1 MRKRE
6 RLYPRGTSMAARPAL
21 FRQEAIDFLHQR
33 RSWGEVVSLQPI
45 SSTILSW
52 ALGML
57 VTIILCFLTIA
68 QYARKETVIGYLT
81 PTSGTAKIFVPQQG
95 FIKELQVKEGQE
107 VTEGDPLLTVVT
119 SQITANGNDVNAT
132 VLAEL
137 AQQRDVIKR
146 QIAAEE
152 RRTAS
157 EHDRLASTIKGIE
170 GETAQLEDQRKIQNE
185 RLKLSE
191 SFVSSGATLRASG
204 ALPAIELKRRE
215 QAALEQKQN
224 LASLDQ
230 QITARRTQLTDARH
244 TLEQFPIVA
253 AERVRLLRSDLSLIE
268 QRVAEVNGRRAYVIK
283 APTSGRVSTLQA
295 TVGQIADPRHMQLVI
310 IPLDSTLQAELF
322 FPTRAFGFVRPGQQV
337 RILYDAFPYQKF
349 GTYRGSV
356 TKVSHTIL
364 TGNETTGP
372 LTLKEPAYRVSVA
385 LERPDIDAYG
395 LKMPLQPDMLL
406 KADVVLEQRSL
417 MRWLLDPVLSA
428 RM

>member
-1 MRKRE
+1 
-6 RLYPRGTSMAARPAL
+6 MAARPAL

-33 RSWGEVVSLQPI
+33 HSWGEVVSLQPI

-52 ALGML
+52 TLAGL
-57 VTIILCFLTIA
+57 VVLILCFLSIA

-81 PTSGTAKIFVPQQG
+81 PTFGTAKIFVPQQG
-95 FIKELQVKEGQE
+95 FIKELQVKDGQE
-107 VTEGDPLLTVVT
+107 VAEGDPLLTVVT
-119 SQITANGNDVNAT
+119 SQITADGNDVNAT

-157 EHDRLASTIKGIE
+157 EHDRLASTIKGSE
-170 GETAQLEDQRKIQNE
+170 GEIAQLEDQREIQNE

-191 SFVSSGATLRASG
+191 SFVSTGAKLSASG
-204 ALPAIELKRRE
+204 ALPPIELKRRE

-224 LASLDQ
+224 LVSLDQ
-230 QITARRTQLTDARH
+230 QITARRTQLTDTRH
-244 TLEQFPIVA
+244 TLEQLPIVA
-253 AERVRLLRSDLSLIE
+253 AERIRVLRNDLSSIE
-268 QRVAEVNGRRAYVIK
+268 QRVAEVDGRRAYVIK

-295 TVGQIADPRHMQLVI
+295 TVGQIADPRHMQLEI
-310 IPLDSTLQAELF
+310 IPLDATLQAELF

-349 GTYRGSV
+349 GTYRGNV
-356 TKVSHTIL
+356 TNISHTIL

-372 LTLKEPAYRVSVA
+372 IALKEPAYRVTVG

-406 KADVVLEQRSL
+406 KADVILEQRSL
-417 MRWLLDPVLSA
+417 MRWLLDPVFSA

>member
-1 MRKRE
+1 
-6 RLYPRGTSMAARPAL
+6 MATRPAL

-33 RSWGEVVSLQPI
+33 HSWGEVVSLQPI

-52 ALGML
+52 SLASL
-57 VTIILCFLTIA
+57 VAFILCFLFIA
-68 QYARKETVIGYLT
+68 QYARKETVTGYLT
-81 PTSGTAKIFVPQQG
+81 PTFGTTKIFVPQQG

-107 VTEGDPLLTVVT
+107 VAEDDPLLTVVT
-119 SQITANGNDVNAT
+119 SQITANGDDVNAT
-132 VLAEL
+132 VLAVL
-137 AQQRDVIKR
+137 AQQRDVVER

-157 EHDRLASTIKGIE
+157 EHDRLAATIKGTE
-170 GETAQLEDQRKIQNE
+170 GEIAQLEDQREIQNE

-191 SFVSSGATLRASG
+191 SFVSTGAKLIASG
-204 ALPAIELKRRE
+204 ALPAMELKRRE

-224 LASLDQ
+224 VVSLDQ
-230 QITARRTQLTDARH
+230 QITARRTQLTDTQH
-244 TLEQFPIVA
+244 TLEQLPIVA
-253 AERVRLLRSDLSLIE
+253 AERIRVLRNDLSSIE

-295 TVGQIADPRHMQLVI
+295 TVGQIADPKHMQLEI
-310 IPLDSTLQAELF
+310 IPLDATLQAELF
-322 FPTRAFGFVRPGQQV
+322 FPTRAFGFVRPGQLV

-349 GTYRGSV
+349 GTYRGIV
-356 TKVSHTIL
+356 KNVSRTIL
-364 TGNETTGP
+364 TGSQTTGP
-372 LTLKEPAYRVSVA
+372 ITLKEPAYRVSVA

>member
-1 MRKRE
+1 
-6 RLYPRGTSMAARPAL
+6 MATRPAL

-33 RSWGEVVSLQPI
+33 HSWGEVVSLQPI

-52 ALGML
+52 TLAGL
-57 VTIILCFLTIA
+57 VAFILVFISIA
-68 QYARKETVIGYLT
+68 QYARKETVTGYLT
-81 PTSGTAKIFVPQQG
+81 PTFGTAKIFVPQQG
-95 FIKELQVKEGQE
+95 FIKELHVKEGQE
-107 VTEGDPLLTVVT
+107 VAEGDPLLTIVT
-119 SQITANGNDVNAT
+119 SQISANGDDVNAT
-132 VLAEL
+132 VLAAL
-137 AQQRDVIKR
+137 ARQREVIER

-157 EHDRLASTIKGIE
+157 EHERLASTTKGIE
-170 GETAQLEDQRKIQNE
+170 GEIAQLEDQRNIQNE

-191 SFVSSGATLRASG
+191 SFVSTGATLSAKG
-204 ALPAIELKRRE
+204 ALPGIELKRRE
-215 QAALEQKQN
+215 QAALEQAQN

-230 QITARRTQLTDARH
+230 QITVRRTQLTDARH
-244 TLEQFPIVA
+244 TLEQLPTVA
-253 AERVRLLRSDLSLIE
+253 ADRLRVLRGDLSWIE
-268 QRVAEVNGRRAYVIK
+268 QRIAEVDGRQAYVIK

-295 TVGQIADPRHMQLVI
+295 TVGKVADPKHMQLEI

-356 TKVSHTIL
+356 AKVSHTIL
-364 TGNETTGP
+364 TGNDATGP
-372 LTLKEPAYRVSVA
+372 ITLKEPAYRVTV
-385 LERPDIDAYG
+385 LPERPDIDAYG
-395 LKMPLQPDMLL
+395 RKMPLQPGMLL
-406 KADVVLEQRSL
+406 KADVILEQRSL

>member
-1 MRKRE
+1 
-6 RLYPRGTSMAARPAL
+6 MAARPAL

-33 RSWGEVVSLQPI
+33 HSWGEVVSLQPI

-52 ALGML
+52 ALASL
-57 VTIILCFLTIA
+57 IAFILCFLSIA
-68 QYARKETVIGYLT
+68 QYARKETVTGYLT
-81 PTSGTAKIFVPQQG
+81 PTFGTAKIFVPQQG

-107 VTEGDPLLTVVT
+107 VAEGDPLLTVVT
-119 SQITANGNDVNAT
+119 SQITANGDDVNAT
-132 VLAEL
+132 VLAVL
-137 AQQRDVIKR
+137 AQQRDVVER

-170 GETAQLEDQRKIQNE
+170 GEIAQLEDQRKIQNE

-191 SFVSSGATLRASG
+191 SFVSTGEKLTASG
-204 ALPAIELKRRE
+204 ALPTIELRRRE

-224 LASLDQ
+224 LVSLDQ
-230 QITARRTQLTDARH
+230 QITARRTQLTDTRH
-244 TLEQFPIVA
+244 TLEQLPIVA
-253 AERVRLLRSDLSLIE
+253 AERIRVVRNDLSSIE

-295 TVGQIADPRHMQLVI
+295 TVGQIADPRHMQLEI

-356 TKVSHTIL
+356 TRISHSIL

-406 KADVVLEQRSL
+406 KADVILEQRSL

>member
-1 MRKRE
+1 
-6 RLYPRGTSMAARPAL
+6 MAAQPSL

-33 RSWGEVVSLQPI
+33 RNWGEVVSLQPI

-52 ALGML
+52 SLAGSVAFL
-57 VTIILCFLTIA
+57 LCFLTIA

-81 PTSGTAKIFVPQQG
+81 PTFGTAKIFVPQQG
-95 FIKELQVKEGQE
+95 FIKKLHVKEGQE
-107 VTEGDPLLTVVT
+107 VAEGDPLLTVVT
-119 SQITANGNDVNAT
+119 SQISANGDDVNAT
-132 VLAEL
+132 VLAVL
-137 AQQRDVIKR
+137 AQQRDVVER

-157 EHDRLASTIKGIE
+157 EHDRLASTIKGID

-191 SFVSSGATLRASG
+191 SFVSTGATLSASG

-244 TLEQFPIVA
+244 TLEQLPIIA
-253 AERVRLLRSDLSLIE
+253 AERIRVLRGDLSWIE
-268 QRVAEVNGRRAYVIK
+268 QRIAEVNGRRAYVIK

-295 TVGQIADPRHMQLVI
+295 TVGQIADPKHIQLEI

-372 LTLKEPAYRVSVA
+372 IALKEPAYRVTAA

-406 KADVVLEQRSL
+406 KADVILEQRSL
-417 MRWLLDPVLSA
+417 MRWLLDPVFSA

>member
-1 MRKRE
+1 
-6 RLYPRGTSMAARPAL
+6 MAAQPSL

-45 SSTILSW
+45 SSTILGLNL
-52 ALGML
+52 AGRGE
-57 VTIILCFLTIA
+57 VGLCLLSTA
-68 QYARKETVIGYLT
+68 PYARKEPVTGYLT
-81 PTSGTAKIFVPQQG
+81 PTFGTAKIFVPQQG

-107 VTEGDPLLTVVT
+107 VAEGDPLLAGVT
-119 SQITANGNDVNAT
+119 SQLTANGKDANT
-132 VLAEL
+132 PVLAEL
-137 AQQRDVIKR
+137 AQQRDVVKR

-170 GETAQLEDQRKIQNE
+170 VETAQLEDQRKIQNE

-191 SFVSSGATLRASG
+191 SFVSSGATLTASG

-215 QAALEQKQN
+215 LAALEQKQN

-244 TLEQFPIVA
+244 TLEQLPIIA
-253 AERVRLLRSDLSLIE
+253 AERIRVLRGDLSWIE
-268 QRVAEVNGRRAYVIK
+268 QRIAEVNGRRAYVIK

-295 TVGQIADPRHMQLVI
+295 TVGQIADPKHIQLEI

-356 TKVSHTIL
+356 TKVSHTML

-372 LTLKEPAYRVSVA
+372 IALKEPAYRVTAA

-406 KADVVLEQRSL
+406 KADVILEQRSL
-417 MRWLLDPVLSA
+417 MRWLLDPVFGA

>member
-1 MRKRE
+1 
-6 RLYPRGTSMAARPAL
+6 MAARPSL
-21 FRQEAIDFLHQR
+21 FRQEAIDFLHQH

-52 ALGML
+52 ALGAL
-57 VTIILCFLTIA
+57 VALILFFLSIA
-68 QYARKETVIGYLT
+68 QYARKETVTGYLT
-81 PTSGTAKIFVPQQG
+81 PTFGTAKIFVPQQG
-95 FIKELQVKEGQE
+95 YIKELHVKEGQE
-107 VTEGDPLLTVVT
+107 VVEGEPLLTVVT
-119 SQITANGNDVNAT
+119 SQITANGDDVNAT
-132 VLAEL
+132 VLAVL
-137 AQQRDVIKR
+137 AQQRDVVER

-191 SFVSSGATLRASG
+191 SFVSSGATLSASG

-253 AERVRLLRSDLSLIE
+253 AERVRLLRSDLSLID

-372 LTLKEPAYRVSVA
+372 ITLKEPAYRVTAA

-417 MRWLLDPVLSA
+417 MKWLLDPVFSA

>member
-1 MRKRE
+1 
-6 RLYPRGTSMAARPAL
+6 MAARPAL

-52 ALGML
+52 SLAGSVAFL
-57 VTIILCFLTIA
+57 LCFLSIA
-68 QYARKETVIGYLT
+68 QYARKETVTGYLT
-81 PTSGTAKIFVPQQG
+81 PTFGTAKIFVPQQG
-95 FIKELQVKEGQE
+95 FIKKLHVKEGQE
-107 VTEGDPLLTVVT
+107 VAEGDPLLTVVT
-119 SQITANGNDVNAT
+119 SQISANGDDVNAT
-132 VLAEL
+132 VLAVL
-137 AQQRDVIKR
+137 AQQRDVVER

-157 EHDRLASTIKGIE
+157 EHDRLASTIKGID

-191 SFVSSGATLRASG
+191 SFVSTGAKLSASG
-204 ALPAIELKRRE
+204 ALPPIELKRRE
-215 QAALEQKQN
+215 QAALEQRQN

-230 QITARRTQLTDARH
+230 QVTARRTQLTDARH
-244 TLEQFPIVA
+244 TLEQLPIIA
-253 AERVRLLRSDLSLIE
+253 AERIRVLRGDLSWIE
-268 QRVAEVNGRRAYVIK
+268 QRIAEVNGRRAYVIK
-283 APTSGRVSTLQA
+283 APTTGRVSTLQA
-295 TVGQIADPRHMQLVI
+295 TVGQIADPKHIQLEI

-322 FPTRAFGFVRPGQQV
+322 FPTRAFGFVRSGQQV

-356 TKVSHTIL
+356 TKVSHTML

-372 LTLKEPAYRVSVA
+372 IALKEPAYRVTAA

-406 KADVVLEQRSL
+406 KADVILEQRSL
-417 MRWLLDPVLSA
+417 MRWLLDPVFSA

>member
-1 MRKRE
+1 
-6 RLYPRGTSMAARPAL
+6 MAAQPSL

-52 ALGML
+52 SLAGF
-57 VTIILCFLTIA
+57 VAFILCFLSIA

-81 PTSGTAKIFVPQQG
+81 PTFGTAKIFVPQQG

-107 VTEGDPLLTVVT
+107 VAEGDPLLTVVT
-119 SQITANGNDVNAT
+119 SQITANGNDVNTT

-137 AQQRDVIKR
+137 AQQRDVVKR
-146 QIAAEE
+146 QIGAEE

-191 SFVSSGATLRASG
+191 SFVSSGATLSASG

-224 LASLDQ
+224 LAGLDQ

-244 TLEQFPIVA
+244 TLEQLPIVA
-253 AERVRLLRSDLSLIE
+253 AERIRVLRGDLSWIE

-283 APTSGRVSTLQA
+283 APTRGRVSTLQA
-295 TVGQIADPRHMQLVI
+295 TVGQIADPRHMQLEI
-310 IPLDSTLQAELF
+310 IPLDSTLQAQLF

-356 TKVSHTIL
+356 TKISHTIL

-372 LTLKEPAYRVSVA
+372 IALKEPAYRVTVG

-395 LKMPLQPDMLL
+395 FKMPLQPDMLL
-406 KADVVLEQRSL
+406 KADIILEQRSL
-417 MRWLLDPVLSA
+417 MRWLLDPVYSA

>member
-1 MRKRE
+1 
-6 RLYPRGTSMAARPAL
+6 
-21 FRQEAIDFLHQR
+21 
-33 RSWGEVVSLQPI
+33 
-45 SSTILSW
+45 
-52 ALGML
+52 
-57 VTIILCFLTIA
+57 
-68 QYARKETVIGYLT
+68 
-81 PTSGTAKIFVPQQG
+81 
-95 FIKELQVKEGQE
+95 
-107 VTEGDPLLTVVT
+107 LTVVT
-119 SQITANGNDVNAT
+119 SQITADGNDVNAT

-170 GETAQLEDQRKIQNE
+170 VETAQLEDQRKIQNE

-191 SFVSSGATLRASG
+191 SFVSSGATLSASG

-215 QAALEQKQN
+215 LAALEQKQN
-224 LASLDQ
+224 VASLDQ

-244 TLEQFPIVA
+244 TLEQLPIVA
-253 AERVRLLRSDLSLIE
+253 TERIRVLRGDLSGIE

-295 TVGQIADPRHMQLVI
+295 TVGQIADPRHMQLEI
-310 IPLDSTLQAELF
+310 IPLDSPLQAQLF

-349 GTYRGSV
+349 GTYRGNV
-356 TKVSHTIL
+356 TNISHTIL

-372 LTLKEPAYRVSVA
+372 IALKEPAYRVTVG

-417 MRWLLDPVLSA
+417 MRWLLDPVFSA

>member
-1 MRKRE
+1 
-6 RLYPRGTSMAARPAL
+6 MAARPSL
-21 FRQEAIDFLHQR
+21 FRQEAIDFLHQH

-52 ALGML
+52 ALGAL
-57 VTIILCFLTIA
+57 VALILFFLSIA
-68 QYARKETVIGYLT
+68 QYARKETVTGYLT
-81 PTSGTAKIFVPQQG
+81 PTFGTAKIFVPQQG
-95 FIKELQVKEGQE
+95 YIKELHVKEGQE
-107 VTEGDPLLTVVT
+107 VVEGEPLLTVVT
-119 SQITANGNDVNAT
+119 SQITANGDDVNAT
-132 VLAEL
+132 VLAVL
-137 AQQRDVIKR
+137 AQQRDVVER

-191 SFVSSGATLRASG
+191 SFVSSGATLSASG

-215 QAALEQKQN
+215 LAALEQKQN
-224 LASLDQ
+224 VASLDQ

-253 AERVRLLRSDLSLIE
+253 AERVRLLRSDLSLID

-372 LTLKEPAYRVSVA
+372 ITLKEPAYRVTAA

>member
-1 MRKRE
+1 MS
-6 RLYPRGTSMAARPAL
+6 TRPAL

-33 RSWGEVVSLQPI
+33 HSWGEVVSLQPL
-45 SSTILSW
+45 SSTILTW
-52 ALGML
+52 TLAGVIGL
-57 VTIILCFLTIA
+57 ILCFLSVA

-95 FIKELQVKEGQE
+95 FIKEIQVKEGQE
-107 VTEGDPLLTVVT
+107 VVEGDPLLTVVT
-119 SQITANGNDVNAT
+119 SQITANGDDVNAT
-132 VLAEL
+132 ILAVL
-137 AQQRDVIKR
+137 AQQRNVVER

-157 EHDRLASTIKGIE
+157 EQDRFASTIKGIE
-170 GETAQLEDQRKIQNE
+170 GEITQLENQRNIQNE
-185 RLKLSE
+185 RLVISE
-191 SFVSSGATLRASG
+191 SFVSTGTKLTASG
-204 ALPAIELKRRE
+204 ALAPIELKRRE
-215 QAALEQKQN
+215 EAALEQKQS
-224 LASLDQ
+224 LVSLDQ
-230 QITARRTQLTDARH
+230 QITARRTQLADTRH
-244 TLEQFPIVA
+244 TLEQLPAVV
-253 AERVRLLRSDLSLIE
+253 AERIRVLRNDLSSIE

-295 TVGQIADPRHMQLVI
+295 TVGQVADPRHMQLEI
-310 IPLDSTLQAELF
+310 IPFDGHLQAELF

-349 GTYRGSV
+349 GTYHGSV

-364 TGNETTGP
+364 TANETTGP
-372 LTLKEPAYRVSVA
+372 ITLKEPAYRVTAA

-395 LKMPLQPDMLL
+395 RKMPLQPDMLL
-406 KADVVLEQRSL
+406 RADVILEQRSL

>member
-1 MRKRE
+1 
-6 RLYPRGTSMAARPAL
+6 MAAQPSL

-52 ALGML
+52 SLAGF
-57 VTIILCFLTIA
+57 VAFILCFLSIA

-81 PTSGTAKIFVPQQG
+81 PTFGTAKIFVPQQG

-107 VTEGDPLLTVVT
+107 VAEGDPLLTVVT
-119 SQITANGNDVNAT
+119 SQITANGNDVNTT

-137 AQQRDVIKR
+137 AQQRDVVKR
-146 QIAAEE
+146 QIGAEE

-191 SFVSSGATLRASG
+191 SFVSSGATLSASG

-224 LASLDQ
+224 LAGLDQ

-244 TLEQFPIVA
+244 TLEQLPIVA
-253 AERVRLLRSDLSLIE
+253 AERIRVLRGDLSWIE

-295 TVGQIADPRHMQLVI
+295 TVGQIAEPRHMQLEI

-356 TKVSHTIL
+356 TKVSRTIL

-372 LTLKEPAYRVSVA
+372 IALKEPAYRVTAA

-406 KADVVLEQRSL
+406 KADVILEQRSL

>member
-1 MRKRE
+1 
-6 RLYPRGTSMAARPAL
+6 MAARPAL

-33 RSWGEVVSLQPI
+33 HSWGEVVSLQPI

-52 ALGML
+52 TLAGL
-57 VTIILCFLTIA
+57 VVLILCFLSIA

-81 PTSGTAKIFVPQQG
+81 PTFGTAKIFVPQQG

-107 VTEGDPLLTVVT
+107 VAEGDPLLTVVT
-119 SQITANGNDVNAT
+119 SQITADGNDVNAT

-170 GETAQLEDQRKIQNE
+170 VETAQLEDQRKIQNE

-191 SFVSSGATLRASG
+191 SFVSSGATLSASG

-215 QAALEQKQN
+215 LAALEQKQN
-224 LASLDQ
+224 VASLDQ

-244 TLEQFPIVA
+244 TLEQLPIVA
-253 AERVRLLRSDLSLIE
+253 TERIRVLRGDLSGIE

-295 TVGQIADPRHMQLVI
+295 TVGQIADPRHMQLEI
-310 IPLDSTLQAELF
+310 IPLDSTLQAQLF

-349 GTYRGSV
+349 GTYRGNV
-356 TKVSHTIL
+356 TNISHTIL

-372 LTLKEPAYRVSVA
+372 IALKEPAYRVTVG

-406 KADVVLEQRSL
+406 RADVILEQRSL
-417 MRWLLDPVLSA
+417 MRWLLDPVFSA